1 MGASSSPYSRAQML
15 TRHDPTQR
23 AASGSQTL
31 RDPSVRD
38 DHRTHREL
46 RRYELPTSGCN
57 VSVITPLR
65 LFDEHGRRSWLAE
78 LPTLNPSFSGRR
90 ACYCYLWCPQCA
102 SDLSWESM
110 ALIKKDLCNE
120 SAPVVTWMRQ
130 GHFPGEATF
139 VPRPATTPPT
149 RRLAWPLASAIDPA
163 LAAPE
168 DDGVLLASVHQGALE
183 TYLLVINATTMAT
196 IAEIRQP
203 HSAHVG
209 HAANEYV
216 ELDGDVG
223 RHCPRLAPARVWYPW
238 PLLAEKADG
247 LSNGKRLID
256 HRWLSRTSRARCD
269 RRSCY
274 SACEMSVGDTPAG
287 ATTKAEDGHA
297 HSLCTT

>member
-1 MGASSSPYSRAQML
+1 
-15 TRHDPTQR
+15 
-23 AASGSQTL
+23 
-31 RDPSVRD
+31 
-38 DHRTHREL
+38 
-46 RRYELPTSGCN
+46 

-203 HSAHVG
+203 HSRTRRTCGERVRGTRRRRGAALSPIGACTRLVSMASTRREGRRALEWKEADRSSMAQPHVQG
-209 HAANEYV
+209 
-216 ELDGDVG
+216 
-223 RHCPRLAPARVWYPW
+223 
-238 PLLAEKADG
+238 
-247 LSNGKRLID
+247 
-256 HRWLSRTSRARCD
+256 
-269 RRSCY
+269 
-274 SACEMSVGDTPAG
+274 
-287 ATTKAEDGHA
+287 
-297 HSLCTT
+297 SLRPSFVLFSL